1 MNIKVNFIKGLL
13 CAMLAVFPLQ
23 SMMAQDNV
31 IDRVEWVVGDK
42 SILRSDIE
50 EAIRYWVSNG
60 RTFEGDPYC
69 VVGEDLAVQ
78 QLFLHQAAIDSIEV
92 DESNVIRQVEAQME
106 HVIRQIGSKE
116 KMEEYFNMTSADIR
130 EMYREQLHNMEMAER
145 MKMKIVGDIKVS
157 PVLVRRYF
165 ESLPKDSI
173 PFIPQQVE
181 VQIIT
186 MHPHIDQEEIERV
199 KAELREYTER
209 IMNGET
215 SFSTM
220 ALMYSQDPGS
230 ARRGGEL
237 GFSGRGQFQPE
248 FSAVAFNLTDPGK
261 VSKIVETEYGFHI
274 IQLIE
279 KRGDKVNVR
288 HILRKPE
295 HSNENLKAA
304 LLRLDSL
311 AVGIKEGE
319 IKFDDAV
326 GLYSEDKDTRNNFG
340 IMYNKQSASSHFAMD
355 ELPVDVARVIET
367 LAVDEISQPFA
378 WLLENGKTVCAIAKV
393 KSRTEAHQATF
404 SDDYEVLRQMY
415 QAKLS
420 DERIKEWIK
429 KKQRDTY
436 VRVNKESRGCEFIYP
451 DWNFYEE

>member
-1 MNIKVNFIKGLL
+1 MIKGLL
-13 CAMLAVFPLQ
+13 VALLPVLSLQ
-23 SMMAQDNV
+23 NVIAQDNV

-50 EAIRYWVSNG
+50 EAIRFWVASG
-60 RTFEGDPYC
+60 REFEGDPYC
-69 VVGEDLAVQ
+69 VAGEDLAIQ

-92 DESNVIRQVEAQME
+92 DEGSIMRQVEMQMQY
-106 HVIRQIGSKE
+106 VMQQIGSKE
-116 KMEEYFNMTSADIR
+116 KMEEYFNMTSSDIR
-130 EMYREQLHNMEMAER
+130 EMYRDQLYNKEMADR
-145 MKMKIVGDIKVS
+145 MKMKIVGDVKVS
-157 PVLVRRYF
+157 PVLVRRYI

-173 PFIPQQVE
+173 PFISQQVE

-186 MHPHIDQEEIERV
+186 MQPTIDLEEIERV
-199 KAELREYTER
+199 KGELREYTER
-209 IMNGET
+209 IMSGET

-279 KRGDKVNVR
+279 KRGDKINVR

-295 HSNENLKAA
+295 HSSENLKAA

-311 AVGIKEGE
+311 ATGIKEGE
-319 IKFDDAV
+319 IAFDDAV
-326 GLYSEDKDTRNNFG
+326 ALYSDDKDTRNNFG
-340 IMYNKQSASSHFAMD
+340 IMYNKQSGSSHFAMD

-367 LAVDEISQPFA
+367 LEVGEISQPFA
-378 WLLENGKTVCAIAKV
+378 WLLDNGKTVCAIAKV
-393 KSRTEAHQATF
+393 RSRTQAHQATF
-404 SDDYEVLRQMY
+404 SEDYEVLRQMY
-415 QAKLS
+415 ESKLS
-420 DERIKEWIK
+420 DERIREWIK
-429 KKQRDTY
+429 KKQRATY
-436 VRVNKESRGCEFIYP
+436 VRVNKDSRSCEFLYP
-451 DWNFYEE
+451 DWNFFEE